1 MSTYSI
7 RCTPHTRVAGWMS
20 VLVVAA
26 TFAYLHDAYDRIPL
40 LVPIQFEDGSP
51 SQFAFKSLE
60 LVYLPFGL
68 QLALGGIFAA
78 VVALLIHRSAA
89 PPSGTE
95 ARAAVAAQH
104 TAEGVA
110 LLAFVWIAFQGV
122 NAWRLATLWRRTF
135 DGNIELYT
143 LALITAL
150 TATVLIGARA
160 VLMVQQAAPGQG
172 ELYAPV
178 LDRRRPLA
186 SAGLA
191 VLLAMGI
198 AGPLY
203 LLAAVF
209 GALKPI

>member
-1 MSTYSI
+1 MTTYPI
-7 RCTPHTRVAGWMS
+7 RCTQHTRVAGWMS
-20 VLVVAA
+20 VLVAIA
-26 TFAYLHDAYDRIPL
+26 TFSYLHDAYDRIPL

-51 SQFAFKSLE
+51 SLFAFKSLE

-68 QLALGGIFAA
+68 QLALGLIFAA
-78 VVALLIHRSAA
+78 VVALLMHRSAT
-89 PPSGTE
+89 PPAGSE
-95 ARAAVAAQH
+95 ARGALAVQH

-110 LLAFVWIAFQGV
+110 LLAFVWIAFQAV

-150 TATVLIGARA
+150 TATVVVGVRA
-160 VLMVQQAAPGQG
+160 VLKVQESAPGTDD
-172 ELYAPV
+172 LYAPV

-203 LLAAVF
+203 LLVAVF

>member
-1 MSTYSI
+1 MSTYPL
-7 RCTPHTRVAGWMS
+7 RCTEHTRVAGWMS
-20 VLVVAA
+20 ALVATA
-26 TFAYLHDAYDRIPL
+26 TFSYLHDAYDRIPL

-51 SQFAFKSLE
+51 SQFAFKSPE

-68 QLALGGIFAA
+68 QLALGLIFAA
-78 VVALLIHRSAA
+78 VVALIIHRTVKPA
-89 PPSGTE
+89 SGSE
-95 ARAAVAAQH
+95 ARGALAAQH

-110 LLAFVWIAFQGV
+110 LLALVWIAFQAV

-150 TATVLIGARA
+150 TATIVVGARV
-160 VLMVQQAAPGQG
+160 VLKVQETAPEPGQWRT
-172 ELYAPV
+172 PV
-178 LDRRRPLA
+178 VDRRRPLA
-186 SAGLA
+186 AAGLA

-203 LLAAVF
+203 LLVSVF
-209 GALKPI
+209 GSLKPI